1 MIPFLFSRM
10 DRKVHRILGVD
21 AVGHRSCSLFAFWL
35 LGTAYLGGGAQ
46 RITVARARW
55 GSRRRVGV
63 VRRIAHADFWPTYFF
78 SSFMSFRVYV
88 DQIEY
93 LYSIYT
99 YIVVVST
106 VLKQ

>member
-46 RITVARARW
+46 RITVAGARW
-55 GSRRRVGV
+55 GSRRRGGLCGGLLTLTFGLL
-63 VRRIAHADFWPTYFF
+63 IFF
-78 SSFMSFRVYV
+78 LHVFSGLRGSN
-88 DQIEY
+88 
-93 LYSIYT
+93 
-99 YIVVVST
+99 
-106 VLKQ
+106 